1 MAMDSFLETGHLG
14 EAKLNLNTTSTLKLK
29 RTRMYSSLVSSLL
42 RLCPEDQLT
51 LASVSAINWKIEA
64 IRHGGTLGLA
74 GVYGAKANG
83 FLIGDILAKGVT
95 IKCGQALV
103 QILIL

>member
-1 MAMDSFLETGHLG
+1 MALPQMPG
-14 EAKLNLNTTSTLKLK
+14 
-29 RTRMYSSLVSSLL
+29 L
-42 RLCPEDQLT
+42 RPEDQPAS
-51 LASVSAINWKIEA
+51 ASVSAINWEIEA

-83 FLIGDILAKGVT
+83 FPISDVFAKGVT

-103 QILIL
+103 QNYQSID